1 MAAEPKLAHA
11 ILGAS
16 GAKKWTTCTMA
27 AAMEKGLADELSE
40 YNREGTCAHAV
51 SEVRLANWLFVDDDH
66 EDIDEKKVAPDY
78 AEFYNQAFS
87 DYVDQYVNFVK
98 AKIEELRAQHGATN
112 VTVLLEQRL
121 SFSKWV
127 PEGFGTGDVVILVPK
142 KVIVIDLKFGA
153 GVFVDGEDN
162 EQLKL
167 YGLGAWSTY
176 DILYDFDEVEVWIHQ
191 PRKDNVSGET
201 IDVHDISG
209 LLTWADELIVPRA
222 RIAWAAYNGDR
233 SEARFNP
240 GTHCNTGFCK
250 ARFSCAARARRNL
263 ELTEMPFSLDEPD
276 TLTVDQMEVVT
287 AMNPT
292 FAKWASDV
300 EKYLL
305 KMADL
310 GAVKLKK
317 YRLGYGRSNR
327 TIPDVEGAA
336 FQLMTNGYAASD
348 IYETPQLRGITAL
361 EALVGKAKFAE
372 LLKDHIKKPD
382 GAKKLVPIGDPAPSA
397 QPKRQSAEEAFG

>member
-1 MAAEPKLAHA
+1 MSEHA

-16 GAKKWTTCTMA
+16 GAKKWTTCTMS
-27 AAMEKGLADELSE
+27 AAMEKGRPDDGSDYA
-40 YNREGTCAHAV
+40 REGTCAHGVA
-51 SEVRLANWLFVDDDH
+51 EARLDCWLRGANSP
-66 EDIDEKKVAPDY
+66 DEERGEREQSVPDY
-78 AEFYNQAFS
+78 AEFYNAKFS
-87 DYVDQYVNFVK
+87 DYVDQFVGFVK
-98 AKIEELRAQHGATN
+98 TKVTELRQQHGTKN

-121 SFSKWV
+121 RFDKWV
-127 PEGFGTGDVVILVPK
+127 PEGFGTGDVVIIVPQK
-142 KVIVIDLKFGA
+142 IIVVDLKFGA

-167 YGLGAWSTY
+167 YALGAWDTY

-201 IDVHDISG
+201 ISVHDING
-209 LLTWADELIVPRA
+209 LLAWADELIVPRA
-222 RIAWAAYNGDR
+222 KIAWAAYNGDR

-250 ARFSCAARARRNL
+250 ARFTCAARARKNL

-276 TLTVDQMEVVT
+276 TLTVDQMERVT
-287 AMNPT
+287 TLNPT
-292 FAKWASDV
+292 FAKWAKDV
-300 EKYLL
+300 ESYLL
-305 KMADL
+305 KQADL
-310 GAVKLKK
+310 GAVQLKL

-327 TIPDVEGAA
+327 VITDVPAAAQALMKEGFAAKDIFEDPD
-336 FQLMTNGYAASD
+336 
-348 IYETPQLRGITAL
+348 LRGITAL
-361 EALVGKAKFAE
+361 EDLVGKKKLAE
-372 LLKDHIKKPD
+372 VLGELIKKPD